1 MDERTMYSNAV
12 AVNAQFY
19 DMQLTFSYQNG
30 DGPKTER
37 TIILSP
43 QHFKV
48 LTGIMNNALENY
60 EKNFGTIKLPV
71 ETQSGE

>member
-19 DMQLTFSYQNG
+19 DIQLTFTYQSS
-30 DGPKTER
+30 DGPKAQE

-60 EKNFGTIKLPV
+60 EQNFGTIMLPV
-71 ETQSGE
+71 ETKSGE